1 MRVTIAAVGKM
12 KRGPEQDLVGR
23 YFDRLGKTGGQ
34 VGLDFR
40 GVREIVESR
49 HSGVSE
55 RRREE
60 ASRLA
65 DGLDADGARIVFDE
79 RGETL
84 SSEEFAAF
92 LAQMRDAG
100 RREACFVLGG
110 PDGHDPDFTRSAE
123 KCLSFGR
130 MTFPHQIARIMLA
143 EQLYRAVT
151 ILSGHPYHRA

>member
-12 KRGPEQDLVGR
+12 KRGPEQDLAGR
-23 YFDRLGKTGGQ
+23 YLDRLAKAGGQ

-40 GVREIVESR
+40 GVRETVESR
-49 HSGVSE
+49 LPSVAE

-60 ASRLA
+60 AAKLA
-65 DGLDADGARIVFDE
+65 EGIDADGARIVFDE
-79 RGETL
+79 RGEAL
-84 SSEEFAAF
+84 SSEEFAAL
-92 LAQMRDAG
+92 LARLRDAG

-110 PDGHDPDFTRSAE
+110 PDGHDPDFVRSAE
-123 KCLSFGR
+123 TSLSFGR
-130 MTFPHQIARIMLA
+130 MTFPHQIARIVLA